1 MIRPDP
7 RRENLAARLR
17 RRQLLRLGVLGTVIL
32 ALAEFGG
39 FFTGLGTLLPGFFR
53 PLKTEA
59 FGGKIDAGI
68 SLPDL
73 LTFFKNNNDEPYLNT
88 AGRFFILHPEAN
100 RIMAVYRKCTHLGC
114 TVPWNAGEDQ
124 FHCPCHGSLYDKHT
138 AVVKGGP
145 APRPLDVFPI
155 TIQGTSITVD
165 TNPTTDLQRTHYD
178 QSQSTAVQA

>member
-7 RRENLAARLR
+7 HREGLAARLR
-17 RRQLLRLGVLGTVIL
+17 RRQMLRLGVLGTVVL
-32 ALAEFGG
+32 FLAEFGG
-39 FFTGLGTLLPGFFR
+39 FFTGLGALLPGFFR

-68 SLPDL
+68 SVPDL
-73 LTFFKNNNDEPYLNT
+73 MTWFKDKNDEPYLNP
-88 AGRFFILHPEAN
+88 AGRFFILHAEEN

-124 FHCPCHGSLYDKHT
+124 FHCPCHGSLFDKKT

-155 TIQGTSITVD
+155 TIQGTAITVD
-165 TNPTTDLQRTHYD
+165 TNPNNDLHRSGYD
-178 QSQSTAVQA
+178 QSQSAAVS

>member
-7 RRENLAARLR
+7 HREGLAARLR
-17 RRQLLRLGVLGTVIL
+17 RRQLLRLGVLGTVVL

-73 LTFFKNNNDEPYLNT
+73 LTYFKNNNDAPYLNT

-100 RIMAVYRKCTHLGC
+100 RIMAVYRKCTHLGG
-114 TVPWNAGEDQ
+114 TVPWNQGEDQ

-155 TIQGTSITVD
+155 KIDGTSITVD